1 MVLILVTIYADPVGW
16 ASSLARVM
24 RDGCGSA
31 HPPASHSVSFLAS
44 RDETDGMALA
54 IHLARSLCCRDPCE
68 PTHPLGAGRVRRL
81 AINPAGALVLLA
93 AWAPSMAGWFYDYV
107 LSVPIIANTLV
118 VFGDLVACSVGAHMG
133 WCQSFGAGPIILAV
147 HPRVFDGPC
156 WPGAPPR
163 PLWTFS

>member
-1 MVLILVTIYADPVGW
+1 MQAFTPFVQVTTYATRHFATLGLAPAAANHFFSLSAHWACKPVRILCAILVALPGHH
-16 ASSLARVM
+16 
-24 RDGCGSA
+24 GCG
-31 HPPASHSVSFLAS
+31 L
-44 RDETDGMALA
+44 
-54 IHLARSLCCRDPCE
+54 
-68 PTHPLGAGRVRRL
+68 RL
-81 AINPAGALVLLA
+81 FGALVLLA